1 MSSATLRILT
11 HNRHWRLG
19 WYGRQRHAAAQR
31 TCELTVLRRL
41 CRMYAGTGVPHGPL
55 VLRNAFNNL

>member
-11 HNRHWRLG
+11 DQRYCDSTG
-19 WYGRQRHAAAQR
+19 TGVERHAAAQR

-41 CRMYAGTGVPHGPL
+41 CRMYAGTSVPHGPL